1 MLVGDE
7 PALVRVGKLML
18 ERLRFVVEVFTDS
31 RRAWEAFAANPD
43 SYDLVIRDQTMP
55 RLTGLE
61 LATRMLRSRPNLP
74 IILAT
79 GYHPSPSPSPGR
91 VREAGVAELLMK
103 PFTLETLT
111 DAIRTVLGPTAA

>member
-1 MLVGDE
+1 ML
-7 PALVRVGKLML
+7 K
-18 ERLRFVVEVFTDS
+18 RLRFVVEVFTDS

-43 SYDLVIRDQTMP
+43 SYDLVISDQTMP
-55 RLTGLE
+55 CLTGLE

-79 GYHPSPSPSPGR
+79 GYHTSPSPGR

-111 DAIRTVLGPTAA
+111 HAIRTVLGPTAA

>member
-18 ERLRFVVEVFTDS
+18 ERLRFVVAVFTDR

-79 GYHPSPSPSPGR
+79 GYHPSPSPGR

-111 DAIRTVLGPTAA
+111 NAIRTVLGPTAA